1 MEEVIPNLFIGDLGD
16 NELVRAR
23 PDWAILHAEKELHR
37 VYVERHA
44 LIYQDAVLTPGGN
57 ELYLAFEDAMRVDQV
72 NTRCI
77 GPALDF
83 VHRHL
88 SDGRKVLIH
97 CIAGVS
103 RSPTIALL
111 YLLKFTDV
119 LPRTNIFDAIFSF
132 SELYP
137 LYNPN
142 DGLFAYAAR
151 FLEEIKGTADQG
163 KKAPAGE
170 GKDRTPHRPP
180 A

>member
-16 NELVRAR
+16 NDLVKQR
-23 PDWAILHAEKELHR
+23 PDWAVIHAEKEMHR
-37 VYVERHA
+37 EYMDAHRLVF
-44 LIYQDAVLTPGGN
+44 QDAILTPGGN
-57 ELYLAFEDAMRVDQV
+57 ELYLAFEDAMKMDQV

-77 GPALDF
+77 RPALDF
-83 VHRHL
+83 THRHL

-103 RSPTIALL
+103 RSPTIAML
-111 YLLKFTDV
+111 YLLKYTDV

-142 DGLFAYAAR
+142 DGLFAYAAK
-151 FLEEIKGTADQG
+151 FLEEIKG
-163 KKAPAGE
+163 PGE
-170 GKDRTPHRPP
+170 SGQ
-180 A
+180 